1 MPKLARLSY
10 FTEYHKLHLGNVYQ
24 QLALTPEFR
33 EAIGARKIQGFW
45 FVDTELVESF
55 NPAEWN
61 VYGERRIVIDENRFI
76 KVGSI
81 DALDERTRKIR
92 YLLSKS
98 QAVKIALGA
107 RTFGKSR
114 ALYIEA
120 ETFRE
125 FDPDEWLYCHDRR
138 DWTRDFELNMAP
150 LVRAVKPLPDKA
162 EVLRKFRLN
171 PLVRE
176 VLGAKKYKGDSK
188 WWIDKILLSQFDAR
202 FWPYEGEKLEHMIEA
217 EPVGPTPRSFNKRV
231 VNEKKAGMLTM
242 REASWIVGLD
252 KGRLRKRLYDSEFA
266 DQVGANKSESGFWFF
281 DESKLRTHFQLEDK

>member
-1 MPKLARLSY
+1 M
-10 FTEYHKLHLGNVYQ
+10 
-24 QLALTPEFR
+24 
-33 EAIGARKIQGFW
+33 
-45 FVDTELVESF
+45 
-55 NPAEWN
+55 
-61 VYGERRIVIDENRFI
+61 YGERRIVIDENRFI